1 MIADGKAIAQDIREK
16 LTRVVAGFS
25 VPLRLEIVIM
35 GENPVIENFVRIKKK
50 VGESLGIPVVEHR
63 FQESTDE
70 KMLEDAVRKLG
81 EDKDIVGIIIQLPLP
96 AHLAVQ
102 KILDAVPTEKDVDVL
117 STESVAAFRRGE
129 AKVLPP
135 VAGAIQEIL
144 ERYKVA
150 VAGKDV
156 LIIGHG
162 RLVGAPAELF
172 FRHNDAHVT
181 VVGRGT
187 RLDELTKEADIIISG
202 AGHPGLLKPEMIK
215 QGAVII
221 DAGTSE
227 AGGKIVGDA
236 DPKCAEVASVFTPV
250 PGGVG
255 PIAVALIFKNL
266 LMLAQKYKVEP

>member
-1 MIADGKAIAQDIREK
+1 
-16 LTRVVAGFS
+16 
-25 VPLRLEIVIM
+25 
-35 GENPVIENFVRIKKK
+35 
-50 VGESLGIPVVEHR
+50 
-63 FQESTDE
+63 
-70 KMLEDAVRKLG
+70 
-81 EDKDIVGIIIQLPLP
+81 
-96 AHLAVQ
+96 
-102 KILDAVPTEKDVDVL
+102 
-117 STESVAAFRRGE
+117 
-129 AKVLPP
+129 
-135 VAGAIQEIL
+135 
-144 ERYKVA
+144 
-150 VAGKDV
+150 
-156 LIIGHG
+156 
-162 RLVGAPAELF
+162 
-172 FRHNDAHVT
+172 